1 MTTQSQHH
9 LKADSPMSI
18 ASSFLNDQDSEHELK
33 SFSHLLAGAMSP
45 SEAAPTASST
55 ANPPSEDKQT
65 SSMDG
70 VGSNSPARSFA
81 ERLAARGAAA
91 NVSNQTSEAAA
102 EVARPPPPNAR
113 YNNLPPP
120 SSLPNPGN
128 AYLTIPPGLSPT
140 TLFDPSPVMLSNSQ
154 VAVPSSHVAPSF
166 LLCHSM
172 PCFSL

>member
-1 MTTQSQHH
+1 
-9 LKADSPMSI
+9 MSI

-45 SEAAPTASST
+45 SDAAPTTSAS
-55 ANPPSEDKQT
+55 ANPANPEDSQT

-91 NVSNQTSEAAA
+91 SVTNQTSEAAA

-154 VAVPSSHVAPSF
+154 VPSHPVLRFASGMAWRT
-166 LLCHSM
+166 LC
-172 PCFSL
+172 CCC

>member
-1 MTTQSQHH
+1 MSQHRCPRARSPLSSSMTTQSHHH
-9 LKADSPMSI
+9 LKANSPMSI
-18 ASSFLNDQDSEHELK
+18 ASSFLNDQDSDHELK

-45 SEAAPTASST
+45 SDAAPPT
-55 ANPPSEDKQT
+55 NPNSEDKQT

-81 ERLAARGAAA
+81 ERLAARSAAA
-91 NVSNQTSEAAA
+91 NVNNQTSEAAT
-102 EVARPPPPNAR
+102 EVARPPPPNFR

-154 VAVPSSHVAPSF
+154 VLLSS
-166 LLCHSM
+166 
-172 PCFSL
+172 